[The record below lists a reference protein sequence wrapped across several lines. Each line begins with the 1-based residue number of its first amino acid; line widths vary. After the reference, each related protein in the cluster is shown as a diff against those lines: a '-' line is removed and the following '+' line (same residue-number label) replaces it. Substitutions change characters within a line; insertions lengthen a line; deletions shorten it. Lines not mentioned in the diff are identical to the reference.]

1 MSPRSK
7 EQFKKMRNQ
16 SRTQII
22 RAALDQFIQNGY
34 RDTSIQMIAVSAGIS
49 KGLVYN
55 YFDSKEAI
63 LKAVLENSFSD
74 IESKLKIL
82 NSIGDPRKRLAHH
95 IEKAVESIK
104 NNPGFWKMHHQLLS
118 NPSTNPIIK
127 TELIKFLSLV
137 RKFVEKILN
146 EISCSNPHEKIL
158 IFEATF
164 DGMINRYI
172 LSDGT
177 YPIDI
182 VKNHLI
188 NTYCQVVNH
197 DRKTQ

>member
-7 EQFKKMRNQ
+7 EQFEIMRKQ
-16 SRTQII
+16 SRSLILK
-22 RAALDQFIQNGY
+22 AAFDQFIQNGY
-34 RDTSIQMIAVSAGIS
+34 RETSIQMIAVKAGIS

-63 LKAVLENSFSD
+63 LNAVLKNRFSD
-74 IESKLKIL
+74 IESKLQIL
-82 NSIGDPRKRLAHH
+82 NSIEDPRKRLTFH
-95 IEKAVESIK
+95 IEKAVENIR
-104 NNPGFWKMHHQLLS
+104 NNPGFWKMQHQLLS
-118 NPSTNPIIK
+118 NPSTHPFIM

-137 RKFVEKILN
+137 RKFIENILN
-146 EISCSNPHEKIL
+146 EIGFPKPNEEIL

-188 NTYCQVVNH
+188 KTYCQVNINNRNSH
-197 DRKTQ
+197 